1 VPHLPENARLWLERT
16 EIDYIGPF
24 VKAWAAFNA
33 WYRHASGSRKD
44 SDGLRYVKK
53 QINPVRSEIKPLLRA
68 REFDEHGKPRPEPE
82 DALQFKAL
90 VRNLHACLD
99 NYHIETLR
107 DDVVERISFRTVCL
121 STGVQLPKKRLHRKH
136 EYVVEKRS
144 AVWASVVQSRSTG
157 QETERIEQ
165 SQFDVIELQSHEG
178 FQRLTPEQRGQLL
191 GLYNE
196 CNPRP
201 FTDLL
206 AGSNSPIV
214 AGDIEFRCNDDQLFA
229 GLMEIIYALRNALL
243 HGELQPHDQAFEAY
257 EQAYRIVMRFLQCL
271 RG

>member
-1 VPHLPENARLWLERT
+1 MPHLPENARLWLERT

-44 SDGLRYVKK
+44 VDGLRYVK
-53 QINPVRSEIKPLLRA
+53 QQANPVRSGIKPLLRA
-68 REFDEHGKPRPEPE
+68 RQMDEQGRPRPDAE

-99 NYHIETLR
+99 NYHIEIYR
-107 DDVVERISFRTVCL
+107 NEAVERISFRTVCL
-121 STGVQLPKKRLHRKH
+121 STGVQLPKRSEYRQH
-136 EYVVEKRS
+136 EYMVSRENGLWVCVVR
-144 AVWASVVQSRSTG
+144 RRNNG
-157 QETERIEQ
+157 QEAGRIEQ
-165 SQFDVIELQSHEG
+165 AEFDVVGLQAHME

-206 AGSNSPIV
+206 GGNNDPIV
-214 AGDIEFRCNDDQLFA
+214 AGDVEFHCSDEQLFA
-229 GLMEIIYALRNALL
+229 GLVEIIYALRNALL
-243 HGELQPHDQAFEAY
+243 HGELQPHDQAFAAY